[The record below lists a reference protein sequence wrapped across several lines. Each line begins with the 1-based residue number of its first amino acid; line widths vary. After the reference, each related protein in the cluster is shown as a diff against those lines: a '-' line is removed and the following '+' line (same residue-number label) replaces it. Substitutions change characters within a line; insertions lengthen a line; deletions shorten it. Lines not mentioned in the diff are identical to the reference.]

1 MKSKILNIVLSLVI
15 LGLVIKLAMYKR
27 SLLVEEDSV
36 KAVVSSVFDDRE
48 YDNEVLRVIHSRKSV
63 RHFTGQNISK
73 KQLVTLVKAGMAAP
87 SAVNRQSWA
96 FYIVT
101 NRQQLDEM
109 AKVLPYAK
117 MLSQAPAAIVVCGDL
132 IKAGD
137 LKDDEYWVLDCSAAT
152 ENILLAAESMGLGA
166 VWTATYPG
174 RERADSVIRILDF
187 PEHHTPLNVIPIGYP
202 AGNDKPKDK
211 WMAENLIWK
220 D

>member
-1 MKSKILNIVLSLVI
+1 MKSKLLNIVLSLVI
-15 LGLVIKLAMYKR
+15 LGLVIMLAIHKR
-27 SLLVEEDSV
+27 SSTGEEDHV
-36 KAVVSSVFDDRE
+36 KAVVSSGVDEQE
-48 YDNEVLRVIHSRKSV
+48 YDNEVLRIIHRRKSV
-63 RHFTGQNISK
+63 RHFTDQSISK

-109 AKVLPYAK
+109 ASVLPYAK

-137 LKDDEYWVLDCSAAT
+137 LKDDAYWALDCAAAT

-166 VWTATYPG
+166 VWTATYQG
-174 RERADSVIRILDF
+174 RERADHVIRILDF
-187 PEHHTPLNVIPIGYP
+187 PEHHMPLNVIPIGYP
-202 AGNDKPKDK
+202 AGIDTPKDK
-211 WMAENLIWK
+211 WLPENLIWIE
-220 D
+220 